1 MNRFFGGPPLAV
13 IARLAVMSV
22 VIGILLSAIGLS
34 PHDLLNSIQRLV
46 WRIYNMGFEAIDWL
60 LGYFLLGAL
69 IVVPFW
75 FVSRLWKMMSRPSSA
90 SGSRRAD
97 DYL

>member
-13 IARLAVMSV
+13 IARLAVISV

-60 LGYFLLGAL
+60 LSYFLLGAL

-75 FVSRLWKMMSRPSSA
+75 FISRLWKMMSRPSSA
-90 SGSRRAD
+90 SGSNRAD

>member
-1 MNRFFGGPPLAV
+1 MYRFFGGPPLAV
-13 IARLAVMSV
+13 IARLAVISV

-34 PHDLLNSIQRLV
+34 PHDLLNSIQKLV
-46 WRIYNMGFEAIDWL
+46 WRIYNMGFDAIDWL
-60 LGYFLLGAL
+60 LSYFLLGAL

-75 FVSRLWKMMSRPSSA
+75 FISRLWKMMSRPSSA